1 MDGQN
6 KEDIKRKSKRTEKYC
21 SILLFFFINLA
32 LFEKRKKV
40 EIEKRQQTRKKR
52 EEN

>member
-40 EIEKRQQTRKKR
+40 ENNN
-52 EEN
+52 EENNIDEY